1 MSETIVYL
9 IRHAET
15 IAETGNRNTSE
26 TMQEINE
33 KEILSVE
40 GEEASKRLSK
50 NGELQN
56 IDSLWCSSYVRAKQT
71 AKYII
76 FENNIEYNLDNRLC
90 ERKLGNIDDLAKFM
104 KDKSSRDPSREQLA
118 FPEFK
123 TRDGESAIDTNKR
136 MTEFISEILLKYEG
150 KRIAIV
156 SHCGAI
162 KFFLLNYCNVN
173 DNLNLEYDG
182 KELEITSPCLLKL
195 SFRENELLSLE
206 QII

>member
-1 MSETIVYL
+1 
-9 IRHAET
+9 
-15 IAETGNRNTSE
+15 
-26 TMQEINE
+26 
-33 KEILSVE
+33 
-40 GEEASKRLSK
+40 
-50 NGELQN
+50 
-56 IDSLWCSSYVRAKQT
+56 
-71 AKYII
+71 
-76 FENNIEYNLDNRLC
+76 
-90 ERKLGNIDDLAKFM
+90 
-104 KDKSSRDPSREQLA
+104 
-118 FPEFK
+118 
-123 TRDGESAIDTNKR
+123 

-156 SHCGAI
+156 SHGGAI